1 MSLLDYCTCTTECN
15 TYDLFLLKFYFFKAQ
30 LIGFRLRG
38 HFKKILPRI
47 VFQVIDRQ
55 SRCGS
60 LLGEVREKS
69 TPGLTKL
76 YFSLPMACI
85 NSCIMVPTKSHPSP
99 RERACGPLE
108 WYRIPTILEH
118 LMGQSTVVLGKS
130 ACLFQWR
137 AEVHFCLSFFG

>member
-1 MSLLDYCTCTTECN
+1 MSLSDYCTCTTECN
-15 TYDLFLLKFYFFKAQ
+15 TYDVFLLKFYVFKAQ

-55 SRCGS
+55 VIGS

-69 TPGLTKL
+69 TPGLTKF

-130 ACLFQWR
+130 ACLFQ
-137 AEVHFCLSFFG
+137 